1 MGWIDLTGRGY
12 AFACPVAM
20 RRVRTRAPR
29 LCPGRKAVARRRAG
43 LWRAARA
50 AFALLL
56 TAALLSTARTP
67 ALAQSSAEGSSS
79 EPQRQLIIGTKDAP
93 PFAMQSPDGKW
104 RGVSVAL
111 WKHVADQLHLS
122 YRFEEAKSID
132 ELLANVAGGKYDA
145 AVAAI
150 TVTAARE
157 KTVDFSQPFYAT
169 GLGIA
174 VSASGADL
182 WNSVKR
188 VFLSFGFAQA
198 ILALVT
204 LAVVVG
210 TLVWVFERR
219 TEHFGAGAKGLGSGV
234 WWSAIA
240 MTQAG
245 ASHNAPATLP
255 GRILA
260 VAWMIASVVTIAVF
274 TAGITSSLTK
284 REIQG
289 TVQSQADLNSAR
301 VGVVSGSAAE
311 DYLIHRRVSCRAY
324 ATANDGLKALQE
336 GRIDA
341 FVHDK
346 PLLSWIVLQNFSS
359 SVRILDTSFA
369 GENYAVAFPKGSAL
383 RAAVD
388 SSLLENVEEEWWQ
401 ETLFQYLGKK

>member
-1 MGWIDLTGRGY
+1 
-12 AFACPVAM
+12 
-20 RRVRTRAPR
+20 
-29 LCPGRKAVARRRAG
+29 
-43 LWRAARA
+43 
-50 AFALLL
+50 
-56 TAALLSTARTP
+56 
-67 ALAQSSAEGSSS
+67 
-79 EPQRQLIIGTKDAP
+79 
-93 PFAMQSPDGKW
+93 
-104 RGVSVAL
+104 
-111 WKHVADQLHLS
+111 
-122 YRFEEAKSID
+122 
-132 ELLANVAGGKYDA
+132 LLANVAAGKYDA

-188 VFLSFGFAQA
+188 VFLSFGFLQA
-198 ILALVT
+198 ISALVA
-204 LAVVVG
+204 LAILVG
-210 TLVWVFERR
+210 TLIWVFERK
-219 TEHFGAGAKGLGSGV
+219 TAHFGEGARGLGSGV

-245 ASHNAPATLP
+245 ASQNAPATLP

-289 TVQSQADLNSAR
+289 SVQSQADLSSAR
-301 VGVVSGSAAE
+301 IGVVSGSAAAE
-311 DYLIHRRVSCRAY
+311 YLVHRQFSYRAY

-346 PLLSWIVLQNFSS
+346 PLMSWIILQNFSS
-359 SVRILDTSFA
+359 SLRVLDTSFA
-369 GENYAVAFPKGSAL
+369 DQNYAIAFPKGSAL
-383 RAAVD
+383 LSPVGD
-388 SSLLENVEEEWWQ
+388 SLLENVEDEWWQ
-401 ETLFQYLGKK
+401 ETLFQYLGKR